1 MVCRQS
7 VEAIKGFLAIIF
19 AVLSGSENFCG
30 PERIRIK
37 PNAIGIQDP
46 SWMNRVHG
54 SKSVVKLL
62 FFSNLFRS
70 GYFPKVYWTSIETE
84 KRTDGRSEHR

>member
-37 PNAIGIQDP
+37 PNANEIQDRT
-46 SWMNRVHG
+46 SQIG
-54 SKSVVKLL
+54 FKATKSK
-62 FFSNLFRS
+62 
-70 GYFPKVYWTSIETE
+70 
-84 KRTDGRSEHR
+84 

>member
-30 PERIRIK
+30 HERIRIK
-37 PNAIGIQDP
+37 PNANEIQDQT
-46 SWMNRVHG
+46 G
-54 SKSVVKLL
+54 QIGFKATKSK
-62 FFSNLFRS
+62 
-70 GYFPKVYWTSIETE
+70 
-84 KRTDGRSEHR
+84 

>member
-30 PERIRIK
+30 HERIRIK
-37 PNAIGIQDP
+37 PNANEIQD
-46 SWMNRVHG
+46 
-54 SKSVVKLL
+54 
-62 FFSNLFRS
+62 
-70 GYFPKVYWTSIETE
+70 
-84 KRTDGRSEHR
+84 

>member
-30 PERIRIK
+30 LERIRIK
-37 PNAIGIQDP
+37 PNANGMQDQA
-46 SWMNRVHG
+46 
-54 SKSVVKLL
+54 
-62 FFSNLFRS
+62 
-70 GYFPKVYWTSIETE
+70 
-84 KRTDGRSEHR
+84 GRMGFIAANQW

>member
-30 PERIRIK
+30 HERIRIK
-37 PNAIGIQDP
+37 PNANGMQDQ
-46 SWMNRVHG
+46 V
-54 SKSVVKLL
+54 
-62 FFSNLFRS
+62 
-70 GYFPKVYWTSIETE
+70 
-84 KRTDGRSEHR
+84 GRMGFIAANQW